1 MGKYGKWV
9 AGGLGWVL
17 GGPIG
22 GIIGFFV
29 GSMFDNTS
37 VDFQNKTSDIN
48 VTAQGDFN
56 ISLLILSASVMK
68 ANGKVKKS
76 ELAYVKQFL
85 LHQYGEAKA
94 KQLLLTLKDILD
106 KEIPLVDVTDQI
118 SNNMRGAL
126 RLQLMQYLFGIAKA
140 DGLVDDKEYQ
150 LLEQIARGLRIEN
163 NEFNSLKAMFYN
175 SSASYYDVLNLSKSA
190 NDDEVKKAYRKLAV
204 EYHPDKVAN
213 LGADHQEASKIKF
226 QKILE
231 AYENIKKERGIK

>member
-37 VDFQNKTSDIN
+37 VDFQNKTSDTN
-48 VTAQGDFN
+48 VTAHGDFN

-106 KEIPLVDVTDQI
+106 KDIPLVDVTNQI
-118 SNNMRGAL
+118 SNNMRFAL

-150 LLEQIARGLRIEN
+150 LLEQIAHGLRVEN
-163 NEFNSLKAMFYN
+163 NEFNSLKAMFYTN
-175 SSASYYDVLNLSKSA
+175 SASYYDVLNLSKSA
-190 NDDEVKKAYRKLAV
+190 NDDEVKKAYRKLAL

>member
-163 NEFNSLKAMFYN
+163 NEFNSLKAMFYTN
-175 SSASYYDVLNLSKSA
+175 SASYYDVLNLSKSA

>member
-37 VDFQNKTSDIN
+37 VDFQNKTSDTN
-48 VTAQGDFN
+48 VTSHGDFN

-85 LHQYGEAKA
+85 LHQYQK
-94 KQLLLTLKDILD
+94 LYI
-106 KEIPLVDVTDQI
+106 QI
-118 SNNMRGAL
+118 VS
-126 RLQLMQYLFGIAKA
+126 
-140 DGLVDDKEYQ
+140 
-150 LLEQIARGLRIEN
+150 
-163 NEFNSLKAMFYN
+163 
-175 SSASYYDVLNLSKSA
+175 
-190 NDDEVKKAYRKLAV
+190 
-204 EYHPDKVAN
+204 
-213 LGADHQEASKIKF
+213 
-226 QKILE
+226 
-231 AYENIKKERGIK
+231 

>member
-56 ISLLILSASVMK
+56 ISLLILIASVMK

-231 AYENIKKERGIK
+231 AYENIKKDRGIK

>member
-231 AYENIKKERGIK
+231 AYENIKKDRGIK

>member
-163 NEFNSLKAMFYN
+163 NEFNSLKAMFYTN
-175 SSASYYDVLNLSKSA
+175 SASYYDVLNLSKSA

-231 AYENIKKERGIK
+231 AYENIKKDRGIK